1 MSNSKELNR
10 IKKLYGEK
18 FMHFCRSI
26 FPTLLEQ
33 EGLLTNVLKSSFATN
48 SRTLY
53 DDIVNYYLEEE
64 FKNYIYSK
72 IDVEKEKPEI
82 IGEKTPYQLLDEN
95 GYNLYE
101 CNSEEEIQSFKKY
114 YKSGEELCTF
124 RGGNR
129 LNRCVVFFAVKKD
142 VEEIK
147 REDFNNPKREDEYGT
162 SVMSI
167 QFTKSQNS
175 TVSIKN
181 RYNHTVNNPDA
192 TYGNDL
198 DRIAPGLT
206 QSFEKLLLQRGMTLN
221 KSNIEAFNIPNYV
234 VAGDGKYYKYN
245 MEINGNYYCPGNVII
260 DYGNVIKLEPEKQEL
275 IDYFILDKENK
286 TLSLYDD
293 PILFL
298 TGDGFIDGFKNIDSI
313 EMANN
318 NNSEQ
323 KTKTITI
330 KEKSSDKPITIEINK
345 ESNSIIGYTN
355 ENLTNLG
362 DNFLGY
368 NEQLSKL
375 VAPNVTSIDDDVLKN
390 NKGIEEFE
398 APNLTKIGD
407 NFLRNNSKLSE
418 FKVPN
423 VTCIGNNVLMFN
435 KALEKFEAP
444 NVKIIK
450 DCFLLSNNKLSK
462 FEVPNVT
469 SIGNRVLEN
478 NIELEKFEAP
488 NLEMIGY
495 SFLRNNSKL
504 SEFKVPN
511 VTSIGNRVL
520 ENNKEIEKF
529 EASNVKK
536 IGDDFL
542 EYNEQLSEF
551 NVPNVTSIGNRVL
564 ENNIELEKFE
574 APNLEMIGY
583 SFLRNNSKLSEFK
596 VPNVISIGN
605 EVLENNK
612 SLKKIDAPNAE
623 WIGFYFLTNNTK
635 LSELYVPNL
644 TKESKERL
652 EYLFSVVK
660 ENSKE
665 GKTQNIDSTDIAKLD
680 KKYNITTSE
689 IERSRKNVI

>member
-26 FPTLLEQ
+26 FPSLLEQ
-33 EGLLTNVLKSSFATN
+33 EGLLTEVLKSTFATN

-72 IDVEKEKPEI
+72 IDVEKEKPEMVE
-82 IGEKTPYQLLDEN
+82 EKTPYQLLDEN
-95 GYNLYE
+95 GYDLYE

-114 YKSGEELCTF
+114 YKPGEELCTF
-124 RGGNR
+124 RGGR
-129 LNRCVVFFAVKKD
+129 LNSCVVFWAVKKD
-142 VEEIK
+142 AEEIK
-147 REDFNNPKREDEYGT
+147 RKDFKNPKREDEYGT

-192 TYGNDL
+192 TYGNNL
-198 DRIAPGLT
+198 DEIALGLR
-206 QSFEKLLLQRGMTLN
+206 QSFEKLLSERGLTLN
-221 KSNIEAFNIPNYV
+221 RSNIEAFYIPGYI
-234 VAGDGKYYKYN
+234 VADDGKYYKYN
-245 MEINGNYYCPGNVII
+245 KEFNGNYYCPGNVII
-260 DYGNVIKLEPEKQEL
+260 DLGNVIKLEPEKQEL

-286 TLSLYDD
+286 TLNLYDSAISD
-293 PILFL
+293 S
-298 TGDGFIDGFKNIDSI
+298 FIDGFKNIDSI

-375 VAPNVTSIDDDVLKN
+375 VAPNVTSIDDDVLAN
-390 NKGIEEFE
+390 NKGLEEFE

-407 NFLRNNSKLSE
+407 NFLEYNEQLSK
-418 FKVPN
+418 FNVPN
-423 VTCIGNNVLMFN
+423 VIYIGNSVLMLN
-435 KALEKFEAP
+435 K
-444 NVKIIK
+444 
-450 DCFLLSNNKLSK
+450 
-462 FEVPNVT
+462 
-469 SIGNRVLEN
+469 G
-478 NIELEKFEAP
+478 LEKFEAP
-488 NLEMIGY
+488 NLTEIGDD
-495 SFLRNNSKL
+495 FLGDNKQLSKIN
-504 SEFKVPN
+504 VPN
-511 VTSIGNRVL
+511 VIYIGNRVL
-520 ENNKEIEKF
+520 GNNK
-529 EASNVKK
+529 K
-536 IGDDFL
+536 I
-542 EYNEQLSEF
+542 
-551 NVPNVTSIGNRVL
+551 
-564 ENNIELEKFE
+564 EKFE
-574 APNLEMIGY
+574 APNAEKIGSY
-583 SFLRNNSKLSEFK
+583 FLRM
-596 VPNVISIGN
+596 
-605 EVLENNK
+605 
-612 SLKKIDAPNAE
+612 
-623 WIGFYFLTNNTK
+623 NTK
-635 LSELYVPNL
+635 LSEFCVPNL
-644 TKESKERL
+644 SKESKENL
-652 EYLFSVVK
+652 EYVFSVVK

-689 IERSRKNVI
+689 IKRSRKDVI

>member
-18 FMHFCRSI
+18 FMHLCRSL

-33 EGLLTNVLKSSFATN
+33 EGLLTNVLKSTFATN

-53 DDIVNYYLEEE
+53 DDIVNSDLEEE

-124 RGGNR
+124 RGNR

-192 TYGNDL
+192 TYGNNL
-198 DRIAPGLT
+198 DEIALGLR
-206 QSFEKLLLQRGMTLN
+206 QSFEKLLSERGLTLN
-221 KSNIEAFNIPNYV
+221 RSNIEAFYIRGYI
-234 VAGDGKYYKYN
+234 VADDGKYYKYN
-245 MEINGNYYCPGNVII
+245 KEFNGNYYCPGNVII
-260 DYGNVIKLEPEKQEL
+260 DLGNVIKLEPEKQEL

-286 TLSLYDD
+286 TLSLYDSAISD
-293 PILFL
+293 S
-298 TGDGFIDGFKNIDSI
+298 FIDGFKNIDSI

-375 VAPNVTSIDDDVLKN
+375 VAPNVTSIDDDVLAN
-390 NKGIEEFE
+390 NKGLEEFE

-407 NFLRNNSKLSE
+407 NFLEYNEQLSKFNVPNVIYIGNSVLMLNKGLEKFEAPNLTEIGDDFLGDNKQLS
-418 FKVPN
+418 KINVPN
-423 VTCIGNNVLMFN
+423 VTCIGNRVLGNN
-435 KALEKFEAP
+435 KKIEKFEAP
-444 NVKIIK
+444 NVEKIG
-450 DCFLLSNNKLSK
+450 S
-462 FEVPNVT
+462 
-469 SIGNRVLEN
+469 
-478 NIELEKFEAP
+478 
-488 NLEMIGY
+488 Y
-495 SFLRNNSKL
+495 FLRKN
-504 SEFKVPN
+504 
-511 VTSIGNRVL
+511 T
-520 ENNKEIEKF
+520 
-529 EASNVKK
+529 
-536 IGDDFL
+536 
-542 EYNEQLSEF
+542 QLSEF
-551 NVPNVTSIGNRVL
+551 
-564 ENNIELEKFE
+564 
-574 APNLEMIGY
+574 
-583 SFLRNNSKLSEFK
+583 
-596 VPNVISIGN
+596 
-605 EVLENNK
+605 
-612 SLKKIDAPNAE
+612 
-623 WIGFYFLTNNTK
+623 
-635 LSELYVPNL
+635 YVPNL
-644 TKESKERL
+644 SKESKENL
-652 EYLFSVVK
+652 EYVFSVVK

-689 IERSRKNVI
+689 IERSRKDVI

>member
-18 FMHFCRSI
+18 FMHLCRSL

-33 EGLLTNVLKSSFATN
+33 EGLLTEILKSSFATN

-53 DDIVNYYLEEE
+53 DDIVNNDLEEE

-72 IDVEKEKPEI
+72 IDVEKEMPEI

-95 GYNLYE
+95 GYDLYE

-114 YKSGEELCTF
+114 YKPGEELCTF
-124 RGGNR
+124 RGGR
-129 LNRCVVFFAVKKD
+129 LNSCVVFWAVKKD
-142 VEEIK
+142 AEEIK
-147 REDFNNPKREDEYGT
+147 RKDFNNPKREDEYGT

-198 DRIAPGLT
+198 DKIAPGLT
-206 QSFEKLLLQRGMTLN
+206 QSFEKLLSERGLTLN
-221 KSNIEAFNIPNYV
+221 ISNIEAFSIPGYV
-234 VAGDGKYYKYN
+234 VADDGKYYKYN
-245 MEINGNYYCPGNVII
+245 KEINGNYYCPGNVII
-260 DYGNVIKLEPEKQEL
+260 DHGNVIKLEPEKQEL

-286 TLSLYDD
+286 TLSLYDSLISD
-293 PILFL
+293 S
-298 TGDGFIDGFKNIDSI
+298 FIDGFKNIDLI
-313 EMANN
+313 EMVNN

-362 DNFLGY
+362 YNFLGY
-368 NEQLSKL
+368 NEQLSNIEI
-375 VAPNVTSIDDDVLKN
+375 PNVTSIGDDVLAN
-390 NKGIEEFE
+390 NKGLEKFE
-398 APNLTKIGD
+398 APNLTEIGYNFLGYNEQLSNIEIPNVTSIGDDVLANNKGLEKFEAPNLTEIGYNFLGYNEQLSEFKVPNVIYISNNVLMFNKGLEKFEAPNLKKIGD
-407 NFLRNNSKLSE
+407 CFLNYNEKLRE

-423 VTCIGNNVLMFN
+423 VTCIGN
-435 KALEKFEAP
+435 
-444 NVKIIK
+444 
-450 DCFLLSNNKLSK
+450 D
-462 FEVPNVT
+462 
-469 SIGNRVLEN
+469 
-478 NIELEKFEAP
+478 
-488 NLEMIGY
+488 
-495 SFLRNNSKL
+495 
-504 SEFKVPN
+504 
-511 VTSIGNRVL
+511 
-520 ENNKEIEKF
+520 
-529 EASNVKK
+529 
-536 IGDDFL
+536 
-542 EYNEQLSEF
+542 
-551 NVPNVTSIGNRVL
+551 
-564 ENNIELEKFE
+564 
-574 APNLEMIGY
+574 
-583 SFLRNNSKLSEFK
+583 
-596 VPNVISIGN
+596 
-605 EVLENNK
+605 VLENNK

-623 WIGFYFLTNNTK
+623 WIGSYFLTNNTK

-665 GKTQNIDSTDIAKLD
+665 GKTQNIDSTDIANLD
-680 KKYNITTSE
+680 KNYKITTSE
-689 IERSRKNVI
+689 IKRSRKDVI

>member
-33 EGLLTNVLKSSFATN
+33 EGLLTEVLKSTFATN

-198 DRIAPGLT
+198 DKIVPGLT
-206 QSFEKLLLQRGMTLN
+206 QSFEKLLSERGLTLN
-221 KSNIEAFNIPNYV
+221 SSNIEAFYIPGYV
-234 VAGDGKYYKYN
+234 VADDGKYYKYN

-260 DYGNVIKLEPEKQEL
+260 DHGNVIKLEPEKQEL

-286 TLSLYDD
+286 TLSLYDSAISD
-293 PILFL
+293 S
-298 TGDGFIDGFKNIDSI
+298 FIDGFKNIDSI

-368 NEQLSKL
+368 NEKLSKL
-375 VAPNVTSIDDDVLKN
+375 VAPNVTSIKYGVLQN
-390 NKGIEEFE
+390 NKGLEKFE
-398 APNLTKIGD
+398 APNLKEIGD
-407 NFLRNNSKLSE
+407 CFLRYNVQLSNIE
-418 FKVPN
+418 VPN
-423 VTCIGNNVLMFN
+423 VTYIGNGVLENN
-435 KALEKFEAP
+435 KEIEKFEAP

-469 SIGNRVLEN
+469 CIGMRN
-478 NIELEKFEAP
+478 FE
-488 NLEMIGY
+488 
-495 SFLRNNSKL
+495 
-504 SEFKVPN
+504 V
-511 VTSIGNRVL
+511 
-520 ENNKEIEKF
+520 
-529 EASNVKK
+529 
-536 IGDDFL
+536 
-542 EYNEQLSEF
+542 
-551 NVPNVTSIGNRVL
+551 
-564 ENNIELEKFE
+564 
-574 APNLEMIGY
+574 
-583 SFLRNNSKLSEFK
+583 
-596 VPNVISIGN
+596 
-605 EVLENNK
+605 
-612 SLKKIDAPNAE
+612 
-623 WIGFYFLTNNTK
+623 
-635 LSELYVPNL
+635 
-644 TKESKERL
+644 
-652 EYLFSVVK
+652 
-660 ENSKE
+660 
-665 GKTQNIDSTDIAKLD
+665 
-680 KKYNITTSE
+680 
-689 IERSRKNVI
+689 

>member
-18 FMHFCRSI
+18 FMHFCRSL

-33 EGLLTNVLKSSFATN
+33 EGLLTEILKSSFATN

-53 DDIVNYYLEEE
+53 DDIVNNYLEEE

-72 IDVEKEKPEI
+72 INVEKEKPEI

-114 YKSGEELCTF
+114 YKPGEELCTF
-124 RGGNR
+124 RGNR

-198 DRIAPGLT
+198 DEIAPGLT
-206 QSFEKLLLQRGMTLN
+206 QSFEKLLSERGLTLTS
-221 KSNIEAFNIPNYV
+221 SNIEAFYIPGYV
-234 VAGDGKYYKYN
+234 VADDGKYYKYN

-260 DYGNVIKLEPEKQEL
+260 DHGNVIKLEPEKQEL

-286 TLSLYDD
+286 TLSLYDISLGRD
-293 PILFL
+293 S
-298 TGDGFIDGFKNIDSI
+298 FIDGFKNIDSI

-362 DNFLGY
+362 HNFLG
-368 NEQLSKL
+368 
-375 VAPNVTSIDDDVLKN
+375 
-390 NKGIEEFE
+390 
-398 APNLTKIGD
+398 
-407 NFLRNNSKLSE
+407 
-418 FKVPN
+418 
-423 VTCIGNNVLMFN
+423 
-435 KALEKFEAP
+435 
-444 NVKIIK
+444 
-450 DCFLLSNNKLSK
+450 
-462 FEVPNVT
+462 
-469 SIGNRVLEN
+469 
-478 NIELEKFEAP
+478 
-488 NLEMIGY
+488 
-495 SFLRNNSKL
+495 
-504 SEFKVPN
+504 
-511 VTSIGNRVL
+511 
-520 ENNKEIEKF
+520 
-529 EASNVKK
+529 
-536 IGDDFL
+536 
-542 EYNEQLSEF
+542 YNEQLSEF
-551 NVPNVTSIGNRVL
+551 NVPNVTSIGAFCL
-564 ENNIELEKFE
+564 SNNKELKKFE
-574 APNLEMIGY
+574 APNLTEIGDN
-583 SFLRNNSKLSEFK
+583 FLGGNKQLSKIN
-596 VPNVISIGN
+596 VPNVTSIGN
-605 EVLENNK
+605 RVLANNK
-612 SLKKIDAPNAE
+612 ELKKFEAPNAE
-623 WIGFYFLTNNTK
+623 KIGYYFLRKNTQ
-635 LSELYVPNL
+635 LSEFYVPNL
-644 TKESKERL
+644 SKESKENL
-652 EYLFSVVK
+652 EYVFSVVK

-665 GKTQNIDSTDIAKLD
+665 GKIQNIDSTDIAKLD

-689 IERSRKNVI
+689 IERSRKDVI

>member
-33 EGLLTNVLKSSFATN
+33 EGLLTEVLKSTFATN

-53 DDIVNYYLEEE
+53 DDIVNNDLEEE

-72 IDVEKEKPEI
+72 IDVEKEMPEI
-82 IGEKTPYQLLDEN
+82 IREKTPYQLLDEN

-124 RGGNR
+124 RGNR
-129 LNRCVVFFAVKKD
+129 LNRCVVFFAVKKN

-192 TYGNDL
+192 TYGNNL
-198 DRIAPGLT
+198 DEITLGLR
-206 QSFEKLLLQRGMTLN
+206 QSFEKLLSERGLTLN
-221 KSNIEAFNIPNYV
+221 SSNIEAFYIPGYI
-234 VAGDGKYYKYN
+234 VADDGKYYKYN
-245 MEINGNYYCPGNVII
+245 KEFNGNYYCPGNVII
-260 DYGNVIKLEPEKQEL
+260 DLGNVIKLEPEKQEL

-286 TLSLYDD
+286 TLSLYDSAISD
-293 PILFL
+293 S
-298 TGDGFIDGFKNIDSI
+298 FIDGFKNIDSI

-362 DNFLGY
+362 DNFLEY

-375 VAPNVTSIDDDVLKN
+375 VAPNVTSIDDDVLAN
-390 NKGIEEFE
+390 NKGLEEFE

-407 NFLRNNSKLSE
+407 NFLEYNEQLSKFNVPNVIYIGNSVLMLNKGLEKFEAPNLTEIGDDFLGDNKQLS
-418 FKVPN
+418 KINVPN
-423 VTCIGNNVLMFN
+423 VTCIGNRVLGNN
-435 KALEKFEAP
+435 KKIEKFEAP
-444 NVKIIK
+444 NAEKIG
-450 DCFLLSNNKLSK
+450 S
-462 FEVPNVT
+462 
-469 SIGNRVLEN
+469 
-478 NIELEKFEAP
+478 
-488 NLEMIGY
+488 Y
-495 SFLRNNSKL
+495 FLR
-504 SEFKVPN
+504 
-511 VTSIGNRVL
+511 
-520 ENNKEIEKF
+520 
-529 EASNVKK
+529 
-536 IGDDFL
+536 
-542 EYNEQLSEF
+542 
-551 NVPNVTSIGNRVL
+551 
-564 ENNIELEKFE
+564 
-574 APNLEMIGY
+574 M
-583 SFLRNNSKLSEFK
+583 
-596 VPNVISIGN
+596 
-605 EVLENNK
+605 
-612 SLKKIDAPNAE
+612 
-623 WIGFYFLTNNTK
+623 NTK
-635 LSELYVPNL
+635 LSEFYVPNL
-644 TKESKERL
+644 SKESKENL
-652 EYLFSVVK
+652 EYVFSVVK

-689 IERSRKNVI
+689 IKRSRKDVI

>member
-18 FMHFCRSI
+18 FMHLCRSI

-33 EGLLTNVLKSSFATN
+33 EGLLTEVLKSTFATN

-72 IDVEKEKPEI
+72 VDVEKEKSEI

-124 RGGNR
+124 RGNR

-142 VEEIK
+142 AEEIK
-147 REDFNNPKREDEYGT
+147 REDFNKPKREDEYGT

-198 DRIAPGLT
+198 NKIAPGLT
-206 QSFEKLLLQRGMTLN
+206 QSFKKLLSERGLTLN
-221 KSNIEAFNIPNYV
+221 SSNIEAFSIPGYV
-234 VAGDGKYYKYN
+234 VADDGKYYKYN

-260 DYGNVIKLEPEKQEL
+260 DHGNVIKLEPEKQEL

-286 TLSLYDD
+286 TLSLYDISLGRD
-293 PILFL
+293 S
-298 TGDGFIDGFKNIDSI
+298 FIDGFKNIDSI

-368 NEQLSKL
+368 NEKLSKL
-375 VAPNVTSIDDDVLKN
+375 VAPNVTSIKYGVLQN
-390 NKGIEEFE
+390 NKGLEKFE
-398 APNLTKIGD
+398 APNLKEIGD
-407 NFLRNNSKLSE
+407 CFLRYNVQLSNIE
-418 FKVPN
+418 VPN
-423 VTCIGNNVLMFN
+423 VTYIGNGVLENN
-435 KALEKFEAP
+435 KEIEKFEAP

-469 SIGNRVLEN
+469 CIGMRN
-478 NIELEKFEAP
+478 FE
-488 NLEMIGY
+488 
-495 SFLRNNSKL
+495 
-504 SEFKVPN
+504 V
-511 VTSIGNRVL
+511 
-520 ENNKEIEKF
+520 
-529 EASNVKK
+529 
-536 IGDDFL
+536 
-542 EYNEQLSEF
+542 
-551 NVPNVTSIGNRVL
+551 
-564 ENNIELEKFE
+564 
-574 APNLEMIGY
+574 
-583 SFLRNNSKLSEFK
+583 
-596 VPNVISIGN
+596 
-605 EVLENNK
+605 
-612 SLKKIDAPNAE
+612 
-623 WIGFYFLTNNTK
+623 
-635 LSELYVPNL
+635 
-644 TKESKERL
+644 
-652 EYLFSVVK
+652 
-660 ENSKE
+660 
-665 GKTQNIDSTDIAKLD
+665 
-680 KKYNITTSE
+680 
-689 IERSRKNVI
+689 

>member
-33 EGLLTNVLKSSFATN
+33 EGLLTEVLKSTFATN

-124 RGGNR
+124 RGNR
-129 LNRCVVFFAVKKD
+129 LNRCVVFFAVKKN

-192 TYGNDL
+192 TYGNNL
-198 DRIAPGLT
+198 DEITLGLR
-206 QSFEKLLLQRGMTLN
+206 QSFEKLLSERGLTLN
-221 KSNIEAFNIPNYV
+221 RSNIEAFYIPGYI
-234 VAGDGKYYKYN
+234 VADDGKYYKYN
-245 MEINGNYYCPGNVII
+245 KEFNGNYYCPGNVII
-260 DYGNVIKLEPEKQEL
+260 DLGNVIKLEPEKQEL

-286 TLSLYDD
+286 TLSLYDSAISD
-293 PILFL
+293 S
-298 TGDGFIDGFKNIDSI
+298 FIDGFKNIDSI

-362 DNFLGY
+362 DNFLEY

-375 VAPNVTSIDDDVLKN
+375 VAPNVTSIDDDVLAN
-390 NKGIEEFE
+390 NKGLEEFE

-407 NFLRNNSKLSE
+407 NFLEYNEQLSKFNVPNVIYIGNSVLMLNKGLEKFEAPNLTEIGDDFLGDNKQLS
-418 FKVPN
+418 KINVPN
-423 VTCIGNNVLMFN
+423 VTCIGNRVLGNN
-435 KALEKFEAP
+435 KKIEKFEAP
-444 NVKIIK
+444 NAEKIG
-450 DCFLLSNNKLSK
+450 S
-462 FEVPNVT
+462 
-469 SIGNRVLEN
+469 
-478 NIELEKFEAP
+478 
-488 NLEMIGY
+488 Y
-495 SFLRNNSKL
+495 FLR
-504 SEFKVPN
+504 
-511 VTSIGNRVL
+511 
-520 ENNKEIEKF
+520 
-529 EASNVKK
+529 
-536 IGDDFL
+536 
-542 EYNEQLSEF
+542 
-551 NVPNVTSIGNRVL
+551 
-564 ENNIELEKFE
+564 
-574 APNLEMIGY
+574 M
-583 SFLRNNSKLSEFK
+583 
-596 VPNVISIGN
+596 
-605 EVLENNK
+605 
-612 SLKKIDAPNAE
+612 
-623 WIGFYFLTNNTK
+623 NTK
-635 LSELYVPNL
+635 LSEFYVPNL
-644 TKESKERL
+644 SKESKENL
-652 EYLFSVVK
+652 EYVFSVVK

-665 GKTQNIDSTDIAKLD
+665 GKTQNIDSTDIANLD
-680 KKYNITTSE
+680 KNYKITTSE
-689 IERSRKNVI
+689 IKRSRKDVI

>member
-18 FMHFCRSI
+18 FMHLCRSL

-33 EGLLTNVLKSSFATN
+33 EGLLTEVLKSSFATN

-72 IDVEKEKPEI
+72 IDVEKEKPEMVE
-82 IGEKTPYQLLDEN
+82 EKTPYQLLDEN
-95 GYNLYE
+95 GYDLYE

-114 YKSGEELCTF
+114 YKPGEELCTF
-124 RGGNR
+124 RGGR
-129 LNRCVVFFAVKKD
+129 LNSCVVFWAVKKD
-142 VEEIK
+142 AEEIK
-147 REDFNNPKREDEYGT
+147 RKDFKNPKREDEYGT
-162 SVMSI
+162 SVMGI

-175 TVSIKN
+175 IVSIKN
-181 RYNHTVNNPDA
+181 RYNHRVNNPDA

-260 DYGNVIKLEPEKQEL
+260 DHGDVIKLEPEKQEL

-286 TLSLYDD
+286 TLNLYDSAISD
-293 PILFL
+293 S
-298 TGDGFIDGFKNIDSI
+298 FIDGFKNIDSI

-375 VAPNVTSIDDDVLKN
+375 VAPNVTSIDDDVLAN
-390 NKGIEEFE
+390 NKGLEEFE

-407 NFLRNNSKLSE
+407 NFLEYNEQLSK
-418 FKVPN
+418 FNVPN
-423 VTCIGNNVLMFN
+423 VIYIGNSVLMLN
-435 KALEKFEAP
+435 K
-444 NVKIIK
+444 
-450 DCFLLSNNKLSK
+450 
-462 FEVPNVT
+462 
-469 SIGNRVLEN
+469 G
-478 NIELEKFEAP
+478 LEKFEAP
-488 NLEMIGY
+488 NLTE
-495 SFLRNNSKL
+495 
-504 SEFKVPN
+504 
-511 VTSIGNRVL
+511 
-520 ENNKEIEKF
+520 
-529 EASNVKK
+529 

-542 EYNEQLSEF
+542 GDNKQLSKI
-551 NVPNVTSIGNRVL
+551 NVPNVTCIGKRVL
-564 ENNIELEKFE
+564 GNNKKIEKFE
-574 APNLEMIGY
+574 APNAEKIGSY
-583 SFLRNNSKLSEFK
+583 FLRM
-596 VPNVISIGN
+596 
-605 EVLENNK
+605 
-612 SLKKIDAPNAE
+612 
-623 WIGFYFLTNNTK
+623 NTK
-635 LSELYVPNL
+635 LSEFCVPNL
-644 TKESKERL
+644 SKESKENL
-652 EYLFSVVK
+652 EYVFSVVK

-689 IERSRKNVI
+689 IKRSRKDVI

>member
-33 EGLLTNVLKSSFATN
+33 EGLLTEVLKSTFATN

-53 DDIVNYYLEEE
+53 DDIVNSDLEEE

-124 RGGNR
+124 RGNR

-192 TYGNDL
+192 TYGNNL
-198 DRIAPGLT
+198 DEIALGLR
-206 QSFEKLLLQRGMTLN
+206 QSFEKLLSERGLTLN
-221 KSNIEAFNIPNYV
+221 RSNIEAFYIPGYI
-234 VAGDGKYYKYN
+234 VADDGKYYKYN
-245 MEINGNYYCPGNVII
+245 KEFNGNYYCPGNVII
-260 DYGNVIKLEPEKQEL
+260 DLGNVIKLEPEKQEL

-286 TLSLYDD
+286 TLNLYDSAISD
-293 PILFL
+293 S
-298 TGDGFIDGFKNIDSI
+298 FIDGFKNIDSI

-375 VAPNVTSIDDDVLKN
+375 VAPNVTSIDDDVLAN
-390 NKGIEEFE
+390 NKGLEEFE

-407 NFLRNNSKLSE
+407 NFLEYNEQLSK
-418 FKVPN
+418 FNVPN
-423 VTCIGNNVLMFN
+423 VIYIGNSVLMLN
-435 KALEKFEAP
+435 K
-444 NVKIIK
+444 
-450 DCFLLSNNKLSK
+450 
-462 FEVPNVT
+462 
-469 SIGNRVLEN
+469 G
-478 NIELEKFEAP
+478 LEKFEAP
-488 NLEMIGY
+488 NLTEIGDD
-495 SFLRNNSKL
+495 FLGDNKQLSKIN
-504 SEFKVPN
+504 VPN
-511 VTSIGNRVL
+511 VIYIGNRVL
-520 ENNKEIEKF
+520 GNNK
-529 EASNVKK
+529 K
-536 IGDDFL
+536 I
-542 EYNEQLSEF
+542 
-551 NVPNVTSIGNRVL
+551 
-564 ENNIELEKFE
+564 EKFE
-574 APNLEMIGY
+574 APNAEKIGSY
-583 SFLRNNSKLSEFK
+583 FLRM
-596 VPNVISIGN
+596 
-605 EVLENNK
+605 
-612 SLKKIDAPNAE
+612 
-623 WIGFYFLTNNTK
+623 NTK
-635 LSELYVPNL
+635 LSEFCVPNL
-644 TKESKERL
+644 SKESKENL
-652 EYLFSVVK
+652 EYVFSVVK

-689 IERSRKNVI
+689 IKRSRKDVI

>member
-1 MSNSKELNR
+1 MFNSKELNR
-10 IKKLYGEK
+10 IKKLYGER

-33 EGLLTNVLKSSFATN
+33 EGLLTEVLKSTFATN

-53 DDIVNYYLEEE
+53 DDIVNNDLEEE

-72 IDVEKEKPEI
+72 IDVEKEMPEI

-95 GYNLYE
+95 GYDLYE

-124 RGGNR
+124 RGNR

-198 DRIAPGLT
+198 DKIAPGLT

-260 DYGNVIKLEPEKQEL
+260 DHGNVIKLEPEKQEL

-375 VAPNVTSIDDDVLKN
+375 VAPNVTSIDDDVL
-390 NKGIEEFE
+390 
-398 APNLTKIGD
+398 
-407 NFLRNNSKLSE
+407 
-418 FKVPN
+418 
-423 VTCIGNNVLMFN
+423 
-435 KALEKFEAP
+435 
-444 NVKIIK
+444 
-450 DCFLLSNNKLSK
+450 
-462 FEVPNVT
+462 
-469 SIGNRVLEN
+469 EN

-488 NLEMIGY
+488 NLEWIGY

-511 VTSIGNRVL
+511 VACIGNR
-520 ENNKEIEKF
+520 
-529 EASNVKK
+529 
-536 IGDDFL
+536 
-542 EYNEQLSEF
+542 
-551 NVPNVTSIGNRVL
+551 
-564 ENNIELEKFE
+564 
-574 APNLEMIGY
+574 
-583 SFLRNNSKLSEFK
+583 
-596 VPNVISIGN
+596 
-605 EVLENNK
+605 VLENNK

-623 WIGFYFLTNNTK
+623 WIGFNFLRMNTK
-635 LSELYVPNL
+635 LSEFYVPNL
-644 TKESKERL
+644 SKESKESL

-660 ENSKE
+660 VNSKE
-665 GKTQNIDSTDIAKLD
+665 GKIQNIDSTDIAKLD

-689 IERSRKNVI
+689 IKRSRKDVI

>member
-1 MSNSKELNR
+1 MPNSKELNR
-10 IKKLYGEK
+10 IKKLYGER
-18 FMHFCRSI
+18 FMHLCRSL

-33 EGLLTNVLKSSFATN
+33 EGLLTEVLKSTFATN

-53 DDIVNYYLEEE
+53 DDIVNNDLEEE

-72 IDVEKEKPEI
+72 IDVEKEMPEI

-95 GYNLYE
+95 GYDLYE

-124 RGGNR
+124 RGNR

-198 DRIAPGLT
+198 DKIAPGLT

-260 DYGNVIKLEPEKQEL
+260 DHGNVIKLEPEKQEL

-375 VAPNVTSIDDDVLKN
+375 VAPNVTSIDDDVL
-390 NKGIEEFE
+390 
-398 APNLTKIGD
+398 
-407 NFLRNNSKLSE
+407 
-418 FKVPN
+418 
-423 VTCIGNNVLMFN
+423 
-435 KALEKFEAP
+435 
-444 NVKIIK
+444 
-450 DCFLLSNNKLSK
+450 
-462 FEVPNVT
+462 
-469 SIGNRVLEN
+469 EN

-488 NLEMIGY
+488 NLEWIGY

-511 VTSIGNRVL
+511 VACIGNR
-520 ENNKEIEKF
+520 
-529 EASNVKK
+529 
-536 IGDDFL
+536 
-542 EYNEQLSEF
+542 
-551 NVPNVTSIGNRVL
+551 
-564 ENNIELEKFE
+564 
-574 APNLEMIGY
+574 
-583 SFLRNNSKLSEFK
+583 
-596 VPNVISIGN
+596 
-605 EVLENNK
+605 VLENNK

-623 WIGFYFLTNNTK
+623 WIGFNFLRMNTK
-635 LSELYVPNL
+635 LSEFYVPNL
-644 TKESKERL
+644 SKESKESL

-660 ENSKE
+660 VNSKE
-665 GKTQNIDSTDIAKLD
+665 GKIQNIDSTDIAKLD

-689 IERSRKNVI
+689 IKRSRKDVI

>member
-33 EGLLTNVLKSSFATN
+33 EGLLTKVLKSTFATN

-53 DDIVNYYLEEE
+53 DDIVNNDLEEE

-114 YKSGEELCTF
+114 YKTGEELCTF
-124 RGGNR
+124 RGGR
-129 LNRCVVFFAVKKD
+129 LNSYVVFWAVKKD
-142 VEEIK
+142 AEEIK
-147 REDFNNPKREDEYGT
+147 RKDFKNPKREDEYGT
-162 SVMSI
+162 SVMGI

-175 TVSIKN
+175 IVSIKN
-181 RYNHTVNNPDA
+181 RYNHRVNNPDA

-260 DYGNVIKLEPEKQEL
+260 DHGDVIKLEPEKQEL

-286 TLSLYDD
+286 TLSLYDISLGRD
-293 PILFL
+293 S
-298 TGDGFIDGFKNIDSI
+298 FIDGFKNIDSI

-368 NEQLSKL
+368 NEKLSKL
-375 VAPNVTSIDDDVLKN
+375 VAPNVTSIKYGVLAN
-390 NKGIEEFE
+390 NKGLEKFE
-398 APNLTKIGD
+398 APNLKEIGD
-407 NFLRNNSKLSE
+407 CFLRYNVQLSNIE
-418 FKVPN
+418 VPN
-423 VTCIGNNVLMFN
+423 VTYIGNGVLENN
-435 KALEKFEAP
+435 KEIEKFEAP

-469 SIGNRVLEN
+469 CIGMRN
-478 NIELEKFEAP
+478 FE
-488 NLEMIGY
+488 
-495 SFLRNNSKL
+495 
-504 SEFKVPN
+504 V
-511 VTSIGNRVL
+511 
-520 ENNKEIEKF
+520 
-529 EASNVKK
+529 
-536 IGDDFL
+536 
-542 EYNEQLSEF
+542 
-551 NVPNVTSIGNRVL
+551 
-564 ENNIELEKFE
+564 
-574 APNLEMIGY
+574 
-583 SFLRNNSKLSEFK
+583 
-596 VPNVISIGN
+596 
-605 EVLENNK
+605 
-612 SLKKIDAPNAE
+612 
-623 WIGFYFLTNNTK
+623 
-635 LSELYVPNL
+635 
-644 TKESKERL
+644 
-652 EYLFSVVK
+652 
-660 ENSKE
+660 
-665 GKTQNIDSTDIAKLD
+665 
-680 KKYNITTSE
+680 
-689 IERSRKNVI
+689 

>member
-18 FMHFCRSI
+18 FMHLCRSL

-33 EGLLTNVLKSSFATN
+33 EGLLTEILKSSFATN

-53 DDIVNYYLEEE
+53 DDIVNNDLEEE

-72 IDVEKEKPEI
+72 IDVEKEKPEMVE
-82 IGEKTPYQLLDEN
+82 EKTPYQLLDEN
-95 GYNLYE
+95 GYDLYE

-114 YKSGEELCTF
+114 YKPGEELCTF
-124 RGGNR
+124 RGGR
-129 LNRCVVFFAVKKD
+129 LNSCVVFWAVKKD
-142 VEEIK
+142 AEEIK
-147 REDFNNPKREDEYGT
+147 RKDFNNPKREDEYGT

-198 DRIAPGLT
+198 DEIAPGLT
-206 QSFEKLLLQRGMTLN
+206 QSFEKLLSERGLTLN
-221 KSNIEAFNIPNYV
+221 ISNIEAFSIPGYV
-234 VAGDGKYYKYN
+234 VADDGKYYKYN
-245 MEINGNYYCPGNVII
+245 KEINGNYYCPGNVII
-260 DYGNVIKLEPEKQEL
+260 DHGNVIKLEPEKQEL

-286 TLSLYDD
+286 TLSLYDSVISD
-293 PILFL
+293 S
-298 TGDGFIDGFKNIDSI
+298 FIDGFKNIDSI

-362 DNFLGY
+362 YNFLGY
-368 NEQLSKL
+368 NEQLSNIEI
-375 VAPNVTSIDDDVLKN
+375 PNVTSIEDDVLAN
-390 NKGIEEFE
+390 NKGLEKFE
-398 APNLTKIGD
+398 APNLTEIGYNFLGYNEQLSNIEIPNVTSIEDDVLANNKGLEKFEAPNLTEIGYNFLGYNEQLSEFKVPNVIYISNNVLMFNKGLEKFEAPNLKKIGD
-407 NFLRNNSKLSE
+407 CFLNYNEKLRE

-423 VTCIGNNVLMFN
+423 VTCIGN
-435 KALEKFEAP
+435 
-444 NVKIIK
+444 
-450 DCFLLSNNKLSK
+450 D
-462 FEVPNVT
+462 
-469 SIGNRVLEN
+469 
-478 NIELEKFEAP
+478 
-488 NLEMIGY
+488 
-495 SFLRNNSKL
+495 
-504 SEFKVPN
+504 
-511 VTSIGNRVL
+511 
-520 ENNKEIEKF
+520 
-529 EASNVKK
+529 
-536 IGDDFL
+536 
-542 EYNEQLSEF
+542 
-551 NVPNVTSIGNRVL
+551 
-564 ENNIELEKFE
+564 
-574 APNLEMIGY
+574 
-583 SFLRNNSKLSEFK
+583 
-596 VPNVISIGN
+596 
-605 EVLENNK
+605 VLENNK

-665 GKTQNIDSTDIAKLD
+665 GKTQNIDSTDIANLD
-680 KKYNITTSE
+680 KNYKITTSE
-689 IERSRKNVI
+689 IKRSRKDVI

>member
-18 FMHFCRSI
+18 FMHLCRSL

-33 EGLLTNVLKSSFATN
+33 EGLLTNVLKSTFATN

-53 DDIVNYYLEEE
+53 DDIVNSDLEEE

-124 RGGNR
+124 RGNR

-198 DRIAPGLT
+198 DEIAPGLT
-206 QSFEKLLLQRGMTLN
+206 QSFEKLLSERGLTLN
-221 KSNIEAFNIPNYV
+221 SSNIEAFYIPGYV
-234 VAGDGKYYKYN
+234 VADDGKYYKYN

-260 DYGNVIKLEPEKQEL
+260 DHGNVIKLEPEKQEL

-286 TLSLYDD
+286 TLSLYDISLGRD
-293 PILFL
+293 S
-298 TGDGFIDGFKNIDSI
+298 FIDGFKNIDSI

-362 DNFLGY
+362 HNFLG
-368 NEQLSKL
+368 
-375 VAPNVTSIDDDVLKN
+375 
-390 NKGIEEFE
+390 
-398 APNLTKIGD
+398 
-407 NFLRNNSKLSE
+407 
-418 FKVPN
+418 
-423 VTCIGNNVLMFN
+423 
-435 KALEKFEAP
+435 
-444 NVKIIK
+444 
-450 DCFLLSNNKLSK
+450 
-462 FEVPNVT
+462 
-469 SIGNRVLEN
+469 
-478 NIELEKFEAP
+478 
-488 NLEMIGY
+488 
-495 SFLRNNSKL
+495 
-504 SEFKVPN
+504 
-511 VTSIGNRVL
+511 
-520 ENNKEIEKF
+520 
-529 EASNVKK
+529 
-536 IGDDFL
+536 
-542 EYNEQLSEF
+542 YNEQLSEF
-551 NVPNVTSIGNRVL
+551 NVPNVTSIGAFCLANNKELKKFEAPNVTCIGTFCLANNKELKKFEAPNLTEIGDNFLGDNKQLSKINVPNVTSIGTFCLANNKELKKFEAPNLTEIGDNFLRMNTKLSEFNVPNVTCIGNRVL
-564 ENNIELEKFE
+564 ENNKELKKFE
-574 APNLEMIGY
+574 APNAEKIGY
-583 SFLRNNSKLSEFK
+583 YFLRKNTQLSEF
-596 VPNVISIGN
+596 
-605 EVLENNK
+605 
-612 SLKKIDAPNAE
+612 
-623 WIGFYFLTNNTK
+623 
-635 LSELYVPNL
+635 YVPNL
-644 TKESKERL
+644 SKESKENL
-652 EYLFSVVK
+652 EYVFSVVK

-689 IERSRKNVI
+689 IERSRKDVI

>member
-33 EGLLTNVLKSSFATN
+33 EGLLTEVLKSTFATN

-53 DDIVNYYLEEE
+53 DDIVNSDLEEE

-124 RGGNR
+124 RGNR

-198 DRIAPGLT
+198 DKIAPGLT
-206 QSFEKLLLQRGMTLN
+206 QSFEKLLSERGLTLN
-221 KSNIEAFNIPNYV
+221 SSNIEAFSIPGYV
-234 VAGDGKYYKYN
+234 VADDGKYYKYN
-245 MEINGNYYCPGNVII
+245 MEIFGNYYCPGNVII
-260 DYGNVIKLEPEKQEL
+260 DHGNVIKLEPEKQEL

-293 PILFL
+293 PILL
-298 TGDGFIDGFKNIDSI
+298 LVGDSFIDGFKNIDSI

-355 ENLTNLG
+355 ENLVNLG
-362 DNFLGY
+362 DNFL
-368 NEQLSKL
+368 
-375 VAPNVTSIDDDVLKN
+375 T
-390 NKGIEEFE
+390 
-398 APNLTKIGD
+398 
-407 NFLRNNSKLSE
+407 
-418 FKVPN
+418 
-423 VTCIGNNVLMFN
+423 
-435 KALEKFEAP
+435 
-444 NVKIIK
+444 
-450 DCFLLSNNKLSK
+450 
-462 FEVPNVT
+462 
-469 SIGNRVLEN
+469 
-478 NIELEKFEAP
+478 
-488 NLEMIGY
+488 
-495 SFLRNNSKL
+495 
-504 SEFKVPN
+504 
-511 VTSIGNRVL
+511 
-520 ENNKEIEKF
+520 
-529 EASNVKK
+529 
-536 IGDDFL
+536 
-542 EYNEQLSEF
+542 YNEQLSEL
-551 NVPNVTSIGNRVL
+551 NVPNVTNIG
-564 ENNIELEKFE
+564 
-574 APNLEMIGY
+574 AGC
-583 SFLRNNSKLSEFK
+583 
-596 VPNVISIGN
+596 
-605 EVLENNK
+605 LENNK
-612 SLKKIDAPNAE
+612 ELKKFEAHNLEPFEYNFFIKQHMKMNR
-623 WIGFYFLTNNTK
+623 K

-644 TKESKERL
+644 TKESKENL
-652 EYLFSVVK
+652 EYVFSVVK

-689 IERSRKNVI
+689 IKRSRKDVI

>member
-33 EGLLTNVLKSSFATN
+33 EGLLTEVLKSTFATN

-53 DDIVNYYLEEE
+53 DDIVNNDLEEE

-72 IDVEKEKPEI
+72 IDVEKEMPEI
-82 IGEKTPYQLLDEN
+82 IREKTPYQLLDEN

-124 RGGNR
+124 HGGNR

-142 VEEIK
+142 AEEIK
-147 REDFNNPKREDEYGT
+147 REDFNKPKREDEYGT

-198 DRIAPGLT
+198 NKIAPGLT
-206 QSFEKLLLQRGMTLN
+206 QSFKKLLSERGLTLN
-221 KSNIEAFNIPNYV
+221 SSNIEAFSIPGYV
-234 VAGDGKYYKYN
+234 VADDGKYYKYN

-260 DYGNVIKLEPEKQEL
+260 DHGNVIKLEPEKQEL

-286 TLSLYDD
+286 TLSLYDISLGRD
-293 PILFL
+293 S
-298 TGDGFIDGFKNIDSI
+298 FIDGFKNIDSI
-313 EMANN
+313 EMVNN

-330 KEKSSDKPITIEINK
+330 KEKSSNKPITIEINK

-362 DNFLGY
+362 DNFLKY
-368 NEQLSKL
+368 NAQLSNIEI
-375 VAPNVTSIDDDVLKN
+375 PNVTSIEDDVLEN
-390 NKGIEEFE
+390 NKGLKKFE
-398 APNLTKIGD
+398 APNLTEIGD
-407 NFLRNNSKLSE
+407 NFLKYNEKLRE

-423 VTCIGNNVLMFN
+423 VTC
-435 KALEKFEAP
+435 
-444 NVKIIK
+444 
-450 DCFLLSNNKLSK
+450 
-462 FEVPNVT
+462 
-469 SIGNRVLEN
+469 
-478 NIELEKFEAP
+478 
-488 NLEMIGY
+488 
-495 SFLRNNSKL
+495 
-504 SEFKVPN
+504 
-511 VTSIGNRVL
+511 
-520 ENNKEIEKF
+520 
-529 EASNVKK
+529 
-536 IGDDFL
+536 
-542 EYNEQLSEF
+542 
-551 NVPNVTSIGNRVL
+551 
-564 ENNIELEKFE
+564 
-574 APNLEMIGY
+574 
-583 SFLRNNSKLSEFK
+583 
-596 VPNVISIGN
+596 IGN

-623 WIGFYFLTNNTK
+623 KIGYYFLRKNTQ
-635 LSELYVPNL
+635 LGEFYVPNL
-644 TKESKERL
+644 SKENKGSL

-660 ENSKE
+660 GNSKE
-665 GKTQNIDSTDIAKLD
+665 GKIQNIDSTDIAKLD

-689 IERSRKNVI
+689 IERSRKDVI

>member
-1 MSNSKELNR
+1 MPNSKELNR
-10 IKKLYGEK
+10 IKKLYGER
-18 FMHFCRSI
+18 FMHLCRSL

-33 EGLLTNVLKSSFATN
+33 EGLLTEVLKSTFATN

-53 DDIVNYYLEEE
+53 DDIVNNDLEEE

-72 IDVEKEKPEI
+72 IDVEKEMPEI

-95 GYNLYE
+95 GYDLYE

-124 RGGNR
+124 LGNR

-260 DYGNVIKLEPEKQEL
+260 DHGNVIKLEPEKQEL

-375 VAPNVTSIDDDVLKN
+375 VAPNVTSIDDDVL
-390 NKGIEEFE
+390 
-398 APNLTKIGD
+398 
-407 NFLRNNSKLSE
+407 
-418 FKVPN
+418 
-423 VTCIGNNVLMFN
+423 
-435 KALEKFEAP
+435 
-444 NVKIIK
+444 
-450 DCFLLSNNKLSK
+450 
-462 FEVPNVT
+462 
-469 SIGNRVLEN
+469 EN

-488 NLEMIGY
+488 NLEWIGY
-495 SFLRNNSKL
+495 SFLRNNTKL
-504 SEFKVPN
+504 SEF
-511 VTSIGNRVL
+511 
-520 ENNKEIEKF
+520 
-529 EASNVKK
+529 
-536 IGDDFL
+536 
-542 EYNEQLSEF
+542 
-551 NVPNVTSIGNRVL
+551 
-564 ENNIELEKFE
+564 
-574 APNLEMIGY
+574 
-583 SFLRNNSKLSEFK
+583 
-596 VPNVISIGN
+596 
-605 EVLENNK
+605 
-612 SLKKIDAPNAE
+612 
-623 WIGFYFLTNNTK
+623 
-635 LSELYVPNL
+635 YVPNL
-644 TKESKERL
+644 SKESKESL

-660 ENSKE
+660 VNSKE
-665 GKTQNIDSTDIAKLD
+665 GKIQNIDSTDIAKLD

-689 IERSRKNVI
+689 IKRSRKDVI

>member
-10 IKKLYGEK
+10 IKKLYGER
-18 FMHFCRSI
+18 FMHLCRSL

-33 EGLLTNVLKSSFATN
+33 EGLLTEVLKSTFATN

-53 DDIVNYYLEEE
+53 DDIVNNYLEEE
-64 FKNYIYSK
+64 FKNYIYSN
-72 IDVEKEKPEI
+72 IDVEKEMPEI

-95 GYNLYE
+95 GYDLYE

-114 YKSGEELCTF
+114 YKPGEELCTF
-124 RGGNR
+124 WGGR
-129 LNRCVVFFAVKKD
+129 LNSCVVFWAVKKD
-142 VEEIK
+142 AEEIK

-181 RYNHTVNNPDA
+181 RYNDTVNNPDA

-198 DRIAPGLT
+198 DKIAPGLT
-206 QSFEKLLLQRGMTLN
+206 QSFEKLLSERGLTLN
-221 KSNIEAFNIPNYV
+221 SSNIEAFSIPGYV
-234 VAGDGKYYKYN
+234 VADDGKYYKYN
-245 MEINGNYYCPGNVII
+245 MEMNGKYYCPGNVII
-260 DYGNVIKLEPEKQEL
+260 DLGNVIKLEPEKQEL

-286 TLSLYDD
+286 TLSLYDSLISD
-293 PILFL
+293 S
-298 TGDGFIDGFKNIDSI
+298 FIDGFKNIDSI
-313 EMANN
+313 EMVNN

-362 DNFLGY
+362 DNFLKY
-368 NEQLSKL
+368 NEQLSNIEI
-375 VAPNVTSIDDDVLKN
+375 PNVTSIEDDVLAI
-390 NKGIEEFE
+390 NKGLKKFE
-398 APNLTKIGD
+398 APNLTEIGD
-407 NFLRNNSKLSE
+407 NFLGNNGQLSE
-418 FKVPN
+418 FNVPN
-423 VTCIGNNVLMFN
+423 VIYIGNNVLMFN
-435 KALEKFEAP
+435 KGLEKFEAP

-469 SIGNRVLEN
+469 CIGHGILRFNKG
-478 NIELEKFEAP
+478 LEKFEAP
-488 NLEMIGY
+488 NLTEIGND
-495 SFLRNNSKL
+495 FLGHNEQL

-511 VTSIGNRVL
+511 VTCICNRVL
-520 ENNKEIEKF
+520 ENNKGLEKF
-529 EASNVKK
+529 EASNLKK
-536 IGDDFL
+536 IGDNFL
-542 EYNEQLSEF
+542 KYNEQLREF
-551 NVPNVTSIGNRVL
+551 KVPNVTYICNGVL
-564 ENNIELEKFE
+564 KNNIELEKFE

-689 IERSRKNVI
+689 IERSRKDVI

>member
-33 EGLLTNVLKSSFATN
+33 EGLLTEVLKSTFATN

-124 RGGNR
+124 RGNR
-129 LNRCVVFFAVKKD
+129 LNRCVVFFAVKKN

-192 TYGNDL
+192 TYGNNL
-198 DRIAPGLT
+198 DEITLGLR
-206 QSFEKLLLQRGMTLN
+206 QSFEKLLSERGLTLN
-221 KSNIEAFNIPNYV
+221 RSNIEAFYIPGYI
-234 VAGDGKYYKYN
+234 VADDGKYYKYN
-245 MEINGNYYCPGNVII
+245 KEFNGNYYCPGNVII
-260 DYGNVIKLEPEKQEL
+260 DLGNVIKLEPEKQEL

-286 TLSLYDD
+286 TLSLYDSAISD
-293 PILFL
+293 S
-298 TGDGFIDGFKNIDSI
+298 FIDGFKNIDSI

-368 NEQLSKL
+368 NEKLSKL
-375 VAPNVTSIDDDVLKN
+375 VAPNVTSIKYGVLQN
-390 NKGIEEFE
+390 NKGLEKFE
-398 APNLTKIGD
+398 APNLKEIGD
-407 NFLRNNSKLSE
+407 CFLRYNVQLSNIE
-418 FKVPN
+418 VPN
-423 VTCIGNNVLMFN
+423 VTYIGNGVLENN
-435 KALEKFEAP
+435 KEIEKFEAP

-469 SIGNRVLEN
+469 CIGMRN
-478 NIELEKFEAP
+478 FE
-488 NLEMIGY
+488 
-495 SFLRNNSKL
+495 
-504 SEFKVPN
+504 V
-511 VTSIGNRVL
+511 
-520 ENNKEIEKF
+520 
-529 EASNVKK
+529 
-536 IGDDFL
+536 
-542 EYNEQLSEF
+542 
-551 NVPNVTSIGNRVL
+551 
-564 ENNIELEKFE
+564 
-574 APNLEMIGY
+574 
-583 SFLRNNSKLSEFK
+583 
-596 VPNVISIGN
+596 
-605 EVLENNK
+605 
-612 SLKKIDAPNAE
+612 
-623 WIGFYFLTNNTK
+623 
-635 LSELYVPNL
+635 
-644 TKESKERL
+644 
-652 EYLFSVVK
+652 
-660 ENSKE
+660 
-665 GKTQNIDSTDIAKLD
+665 
-680 KKYNITTSE
+680 
-689 IERSRKNVI
+689 

>member
-33 EGLLTNVLKSSFATN
+33 EGLLTEVLKSTFATN

-53 DDIVNYYLEEE
+53 DDIVNSDLEEE

-72 IDVEKEKPEI
+72 IDVEKEMPEI
-82 IGEKTPYQLLDEN
+82 IREKTPYQLLDEN

-124 RGGNR
+124 HGGNR

-198 DRIAPGLT
+198 DKIVPGLR
-206 QSFEKLLLQRGMTLN
+206 QSFEKLLSERGLTLN
-221 KSNIEAFNIPNYV
+221 SSNIEAFYIPGYV
-234 VAGDGKYYKYN
+234 VADDGKYYKYN
-245 MEINGNYYCPGNVII
+245 MEINGNYCCPGNVII
-260 DYGNVIKLEPEKQEL
+260 DHGNVIKLEPEKQEL

-286 TLSLYDD
+286 TLSLYDSLISD
-293 PILFL
+293 S
-298 TGDGFIDGFKNIDSI
+298 FIDGFKNIDSI
-313 EMANN
+313 EMVNN

-362 DNFLGY
+362 DNFLKY
-368 NEQLSKL
+368 NAQLSNIEI
-375 VAPNVTSIDDDVLKN
+375 PNVTSIEDDVLEN
-390 NKGIEEFE
+390 NKGLKKFE
-398 APNLTKIGD
+398 APNLTEIGD
-407 NFLRNNSKLSE
+407 NFLANNGQLSK
-418 FKVPN
+418 FNVPN
-423 VTCIGNNVLMFN
+423 VIYIGNSVLMFN
-435 KALEKFEAP
+435 KGLEKFEAP

-450 DCFLLSNNKLSK
+450 DWFLLSNNKLSK
-462 FEVPNVT
+462 FE
-469 SIGNRVLEN
+469 
-478 NIELEKFEAP
+478 AP
-488 NLEMIGY
+488 NL
-495 SFLRNNSKL
+495 
-504 SEFKVPN
+504 
-511 VTSIGNRVL
+511 T
-520 ENNKEIEKF
+520 EI
-529 EASNVKK
+529 
-536 IGDDFL
+536 
-542 EYNEQLSEF
+542 
-551 NVPNVTSIGNRVL
+551 
-564 ENNIELEKFE
+564 
-574 APNLEMIGY
+574 
-583 SFLRNNSKLSEFK
+583 
-596 VPNVISIGN
+596 
-605 EVLENNK
+605 
-612 SLKKIDAPNAE
+612 
-623 WIGFYFLTNNTK
+623 
-635 LSELYVPNL
+635 
-644 TKESKERL
+644 
-652 EYLFSVVK
+652 
-660 ENSKE
+660 
-665 GKTQNIDSTDIAKLD
+665 
-680 KKYNITTSE
+680 
-689 IERSRKNVI
+689 

>member
-33 EGLLTNVLKSSFATN
+33 EGLLTEVLKSTFATN

-53 DDIVNYYLEEE
+53 DDIVNNDLEEE

-72 IDVEKEKPEI
+72 IDVEKEMPEI

-124 RGGNR
+124 RGNR

-198 DRIAPGLT
+198 DKIVPGLT
-206 QSFEKLLLQRGMTLN
+206 QSFEKLLSERGLTLN
-221 KSNIEAFNIPNYV
+221 SSNIEAFSIPGYV
-234 VAGDGKYYKYN
+234 VADDGKYYKYN

-260 DYGNVIKLEPEKQEL
+260 DHGNVIKLEPEKQEL

-293 PILFL
+293 PLL
-298 TGDGFIDGFKNIDSI
+298 LLLSDSFIDGFKNIDSI

-355 ENLTNLG
+355 ENLVNLG
-362 DNFLGY
+362 DNFLMY
-368 NEQLSKL
+368 NKQLSEL
-375 VAPNVTSIDDDVLKN
+375 N
-390 NKGIEEFE
+390 
-398 APNLTKIGD
+398 
-407 NFLRNNSKLSE
+407 
-418 FKVPN
+418 VPN
-423 VTCIGNNVLMFN
+423 VTNIG
-435 KALEKFEAP
+435 A
-444 NVKIIK
+444 
-450 DCFLLSNNKLSK
+450 DCLANNK
-462 FEVPNVT
+462 
-469 SIGNRVLEN
+469 
-478 NIELEKFEAP
+478 ELKKFEAP
-488 NLEMIGY
+488 NLDP
-495 SFLRNNSKL
+495 
-504 SEFKVPN
+504 FKYDFFIKPHMKM
-511 VTSIGNRVL
+511 NR
-520 ENNKEIEKF
+520 
-529 EASNVKK
+529 
-536 IGDDFL
+536 
-542 EYNEQLSEF
+542 
-551 NVPNVTSIGNRVL
+551 
-564 ENNIELEKFE
+564 
-574 APNLEMIGY
+574 
-583 SFLRNNSKLSEFK
+583 
-596 VPNVISIGN
+596 
-605 EVLENNK
+605 
-612 SLKKIDAPNAE
+612 
-623 WIGFYFLTNNTK
+623 K

-644 TKESKERL
+644 TKESKENL
-652 EYLFSVVK
+652 EYVFSVVK

-665 GKTQNIDSTDIAKLD
+665 GKTQNIDSTDIANLD
-680 KKYNITTSE
+680 KNYKITTSE
-689 IERSRKNVI
+689 IKRSRKDVI

>member
-18 FMHFCRSI
+18 FMHLCRSL

-72 IDVEKEKPEI
+72 IDVEKEKLEI

-124 RGGNR
+124 RGNR
-129 LNRCVVFFAVKKD
+129 LNRCVVFFAVKKN

-198 DRIAPGLT
+198 NKIAPGLT
-206 QSFEKLLLQRGMTLN
+206 YSFEKLLSERGLTLN
-221 KSNIEAFNIPNYV
+221 SSNIEAFSIPGYV
-234 VAGDGKYYKYN
+234 VADDGKYYKYN
-245 MEINGNYYCPGNVII
+245 KEINGNYYCPGNVII
-260 DYGNVIKLEPEKQEL
+260 DHGNVIKLEPEKQEL

-286 TLSLYDD
+286 TLSLYDSVISD
-293 PILFL
+293 S
-298 TGDGFIDGFKNIDSI
+298 FIDGFKNIDSI

-362 DNFLGY
+362 YNFLGY
-368 NEQLSKL
+368 NEQLSNIEI
-375 VAPNVTSIDDDVLKN
+375 PNVTSIEDDVLAN
-390 NKGIEEFE
+390 NKG
-398 APNLTKIGD
+398 
-407 NFLRNNSKLSE
+407 
-418 FKVPN
+418 
-423 VTCIGNNVLMFN
+423 
-435 KALEKFEAP
+435 
-444 NVKIIK
+444 
-450 DCFLLSNNKLSK
+450 
-462 FEVPNVT
+462 
-469 SIGNRVLEN
+469 
-478 NIELEKFEAP
+478 LEKFEAP
-488 NLEMIGY
+488 NLKYIDNG
-495 SFLRNNSKL
+495 FL
-504 SEFKVPN
+504 
-511 VTSIGNRVL
+511 T
-520 ENNKEIEKF
+520 
-529 EASNVKK
+529 
-536 IGDDFL
+536 D
-542 EYNEQLSEF
+542 NEQLSEF
-551 NVPNVTSIGNRVL
+551 NAPNL
-564 ENNIELEKFE
+564 EYIWDDFLSCNKELKRFE
-574 APNLEMIGY
+574 APNLTHVGKY
-583 SFLRNNSKLSEFK
+583 FLCVNEQLSEF
-596 VPNVISIGN
+596 N
-605 EVLENNK
+605 
-612 SLKKIDAPNAE
+612 APNLE
-623 WIGFYFLTNNTK
+623 YIGDEFLSCNKELKRFEALNLTHIDEDFLYDNEQLSEFNAPNLKYIGDNCLKCNKELKRFEALNLTHIDDGFLNDNEQ

-644 TKESKERL
+644 SKESKERL

-689 IERSRKNVI
+689 IERSRKDII

>member
-26 FPTLLEQ
+26 FPSLLEQ
-33 EGLLTNVLKSSFATN
+33 EGLLTEVLKSTFATN

-53 DDIVNYYLEEE
+53 DDIVNSDLEEE

-124 RGGNR
+124 RGNR
-129 LNRCVVFFAVKKD
+129 LNRCVVFFAVKKN

-167 QFTKSQNS
+167 QFTKSQNG

-192 TYGNDL
+192 TYGNNL
-198 DRIAPGLT
+198 DEIALGLR
-206 QSFEKLLLQRGMTLN
+206 QSFEKLLSERGLTLN
-221 KSNIEAFNIPNYV
+221 RSNIEAFYIPGYI
-234 VAGDGKYYKYN
+234 VADDGKYYKYN
-245 MEINGNYYCPGNVII
+245 KEFNGNYYCPGNVII
-260 DYGNVIKLEPEKQEL
+260 DLGNVIKLEPEKQEL

-286 TLSLYDD
+286 TLNLYDSAISD
-293 PILFL
+293 S
-298 TGDGFIDGFKNIDSI
+298 FIDGFKNIDSI

-375 VAPNVTSIDDDVLKN
+375 VAPNVTSIDDDVLAN
-390 NKGIEEFE
+390 NKGLEEFE

-407 NFLRNNSKLSE
+407 NFLEYNEQLSK
-418 FKVPN
+418 FNVPN
-423 VTCIGNNVLMFN
+423 VIYIGNSVLMLN
-435 KALEKFEAP
+435 K
-444 NVKIIK
+444 
-450 DCFLLSNNKLSK
+450 
-462 FEVPNVT
+462 
-469 SIGNRVLEN
+469 G
-478 NIELEKFEAP
+478 LEKFEAP
-488 NLEMIGY
+488 NLTEIGDD
-495 SFLRNNSKL
+495 FLGDNKQLSKIN
-504 SEFKVPN
+504 VPN
-511 VTSIGNRVL
+511 VIYIGNRVL
-520 ENNKEIEKF
+520 GNNK
-529 EASNVKK
+529 K
-536 IGDDFL
+536 I
-542 EYNEQLSEF
+542 
-551 NVPNVTSIGNRVL
+551 
-564 ENNIELEKFE
+564 EKFE
-574 APNLEMIGY
+574 APNAEKIGSY
-583 SFLRNNSKLSEFK
+583 FLRM
-596 VPNVISIGN
+596 
-605 EVLENNK
+605 
-612 SLKKIDAPNAE
+612 
-623 WIGFYFLTNNTK
+623 NTK
-635 LSELYVPNL
+635 LSEFCVPNL
-644 TKESKERL
+644 SKESKENL
-652 EYLFSVVK
+652 EYVFSVVK

-689 IERSRKNVI
+689 IKRSRKDVI

>member
-18 FMHFCRSI
+18 FMHLCRSL

-33 EGLLTNVLKSSFATN
+33 EGLLTEVLKSSFATN

-72 IDVEKEKPEI
+72 IDVEKEKPEMVE
-82 IGEKTPYQLLDEN
+82 EKTPYQLLDEN
-95 GYNLYE
+95 GYDLYE

-114 YKSGEELCTF
+114 YKPGEELCTF
-124 RGGNR
+124 RGGR
-129 LNRCVVFFAVKKD
+129 LNSCVVFFAVKKD

-147 REDFNNPKREDEYGT
+147 RKDFNNPKREDEYGT

-198 DRIAPGLT
+198 DKIAPGLT
-206 QSFEKLLLQRGMTLN
+206 QSFEKLLSERGLTLN
-221 KSNIEAFNIPNYV
+221 SSNIEAFYIPGYV
-234 VAGDGKYYKYN
+234 VADDGKYYKYN

-260 DYGNVIKLEPEKQEL
+260 DHGNVIKLEPEKQEL

-286 TLSLYDD
+286 TLSLYDSVISD
-293 PILFL
+293 S
-298 TGDGFIDGFKNIDSI
+298 FIDDFKNIDSI

-362 DNFLGY
+362 DNFLEY

-375 VAPNVTSIDDDVLKN
+375 VAPNVTSIEDDVLKN
-390 NKGIEEFE
+390 NKGLEKFE
-398 APNLTKIGD
+398 ALNLKEIGD
-407 NFLRNNSKLSE
+407 RFLRYNVQLSNIE
-418 FKVPN
+418 VPN
-423 VTCIGNNVLMFN
+423 VTYIGNGVLGSN
-435 KALEKFEAP
+435 KEIEKFEAP

-450 DCFLLSNNKLSK
+450 DWFLFSNNKLST

-469 SIGNRVLEN
+469 CIGMR
-478 NIELEKFEAP
+478 
-488 NLEMIGY
+488 NLE
-495 SFLRNNSKL
+495 
-504 SEFKVPN
+504 
-511 VTSIGNRVL
+511 
-520 ENNKEIEKF
+520 
-529 EASNVKK
+529 A
-536 IGDDFL
+536 
-542 EYNEQLSEF
+542 
-551 NVPNVTSIGNRVL
+551 
-564 ENNIELEKFE
+564 
-574 APNLEMIGY
+574 
-583 SFLRNNSKLSEFK
+583 
-596 VPNVISIGN
+596 
-605 EVLENNK
+605 
-612 SLKKIDAPNAE
+612 
-623 WIGFYFLTNNTK
+623 
-635 LSELYVPNL
+635 
-644 TKESKERL
+644 
-652 EYLFSVVK
+652 
-660 ENSKE
+660 
-665 GKTQNIDSTDIAKLD
+665 
-680 KKYNITTSE
+680 
-689 IERSRKNVI
+689 

>member
-18 FMHFCRSI
+18 FMHLCRSL

-33 EGLLTNVLKSSFATN
+33 EGLLTEVLKSSFATN

-53 DDIVNYYLEEE
+53 DDIVNNDLEEE

-72 IDVEKEKPEI
+72 IDVEKKMPEI

-124 RGGNR
+124 RGNR

-198 DRIAPGLT
+198 NKIAPGLT
-206 QSFEKLLLQRGMTLN
+206 YSFEKLLSERGLTLN
-221 KSNIEAFNIPNYV
+221 SSNIEEFSIPGYV
-234 VAGDGKYYKYN
+234 VADDGKYYKYN
-245 MEINGNYYCPGNVII
+245 KEINGNYYCPGNVII
-260 DYGNVIKLEPEKQEL
+260 DHGNVIKLEPEKQEL

-286 TLSLYDD
+286 TLSLYDSLISD
-293 PILFL
+293 S
-298 TGDGFIDGFKNIDSI
+298 FIDGFKNIDSI
-313 EMANN
+313 EMVNN

-362 DNFLGY
+362 YNFLGY
-368 NEQLSKL
+368 NEQLSNIEI
-375 VAPNVTSIDDDVLKN
+375 PNVTSIEDDVLAN
-390 NKGIEEFE
+390 NKG
-398 APNLTKIGD
+398 
-407 NFLRNNSKLSE
+407 
-418 FKVPN
+418 
-423 VTCIGNNVLMFN
+423 
-435 KALEKFEAP
+435 
-444 NVKIIK
+444 
-450 DCFLLSNNKLSK
+450 
-462 FEVPNVT
+462 
-469 SIGNRVLEN
+469 
-478 NIELEKFEAP
+478 LEKFEAP
-488 NLEMIGY
+488 NLKYIDNG
-495 SFLRNNSKL
+495 FL
-504 SEFKVPN
+504 
-511 VTSIGNRVL
+511 T
-520 ENNKEIEKF
+520 
-529 EASNVKK
+529 
-536 IGDDFL
+536 D
-542 EYNEQLSEF
+542 NEQLSEF
-551 NVPNVTSIGNRVL
+551 NAPNL
-564 ENNIELEKFE
+564 EYIWDDFLSCNKELKRFE
-574 APNLEMIGY
+574 APNLTHVGKY
-583 SFLRNNSKLSEFK
+583 FLCVNEQLSEF
-596 VPNVISIGN
+596 N
-605 EVLENNK
+605 
-612 SLKKIDAPNAE
+612 APNLE
-623 WIGFYFLTNNTK
+623 YIGDEFLSCNKELKRFEALNLTHIDEDFLYDNEQLNEFNAPNLKYIGDNCLKCNKELKRFEALNLTHIDDGFLNDNEQ

-689 IERSRKNVI
+689 IKRSRKDVI

>member
-33 EGLLTNVLKSSFATN
+33 EGLLTEVLKSTFATN

-53 DDIVNYYLEEE
+53 DDIVNNDLEEE

-124 RGGNR
+124 RGNR
-129 LNRCVVFFAVKKD
+129 LNRCVVFFAVKKN

-167 QFTKSQNS
+167 QFTKSQDS

-192 TYGNDL
+192 TYGNNL
-198 DRIAPGLT
+198 DEIALGLR
-206 QSFEKLLLQRGMTLN
+206 QSFEKLLSERGLTLN
-221 KSNIEAFNIPNYV
+221 RSNIEAFYIPGYI
-234 VAGDGKYYKYN
+234 VADDGKYYKYN
-245 MEINGNYYCPGNVII
+245 KEFNGNYYCPGNVII
-260 DYGNVIKLEPEKQEL
+260 DLGNVIKLEPEKQEL

-286 TLSLYDD
+286 TLSLYDSAISD
-293 PILFL
+293 S
-298 TGDGFIDGFKNIDSI
+298 FIDGFKNIDSI

-375 VAPNVTSIDDDVLKN
+375 VAPNVTSIDDDVLAN
-390 NKGIEEFE
+390 NKGLEEFE

-407 NFLRNNSKLSE
+407 NFLKYNEQLSK
-418 FKVPN
+418 FNVPN
-423 VTCIGNNVLMFN
+423 VIYIGNSVLMLN
-435 KALEKFEAP
+435 K
-444 NVKIIK
+444 
-450 DCFLLSNNKLSK
+450 
-462 FEVPNVT
+462 
-469 SIGNRVLEN
+469 G
-478 NIELEKFEAP
+478 LEKFEAP
-488 NLEMIGY
+488 NLTE
-495 SFLRNNSKL
+495 
-504 SEFKVPN
+504 
-511 VTSIGNRVL
+511 
-520 ENNKEIEKF
+520 
-529 EASNVKK
+529 

-542 EYNEQLSEF
+542 GDNKQLSKI
-551 NVPNVTSIGNRVL
+551 NVPNVTCIGKRVL
-564 ENNIELEKFE
+564 GNNKKIEKFE
-574 APNLEMIGY
+574 APNAEKIGSY
-583 SFLRNNSKLSEFK
+583 FLRM
-596 VPNVISIGN
+596 
-605 EVLENNK
+605 
-612 SLKKIDAPNAE
+612 
-623 WIGFYFLTNNTK
+623 NTK
-635 LSELYVPNL
+635 LSEFYVPNL
-644 TKESKERL
+644 SKESKKNL
-652 EYLFSVVK
+652 EYVFSVVK

-680 KKYNITTSE
+680 RKYNITTSE
-689 IERSRKNVI
+689 IKRSRKDVI

>member
-1 MSNSKELNR
+1 MSNLKELNR

-33 EGLLTNVLKSSFATN
+33 EGLLTEVLKSTFATN

-53 DDIVNYYLEEE
+53 DDIVNSDLEEE

-82 IGEKTPYQLLDEN
+82 IGEKTPFQLLDEN

-124 RGGNR
+124 RGNR
-129 LNRCVVFFAVKKD
+129 LNRCVVFFAVKKN

-192 TYGNDL
+192 TYGNNL
-198 DRIAPGLT
+198 DEITLGLR
-206 QSFEKLLLQRGMTLN
+206 QSFEKLLSERGLTLN
-221 KSNIEAFNIPNYV
+221 SSNIEAFYIPGYV
-234 VAGDGKYYKYN
+234 VADDGKYYKYN
-245 MEINGNYYCPGNVII
+245 KEFNGNYYCPGNVII
-260 DYGNVIKLEPEKQEL
+260 DHGNVIKLEPEKQEL

-286 TLSLYDD
+286 TLSLYDISLGRD
-293 PILFL
+293 S
-298 TGDGFIDGFKNIDSI
+298 FIDGFKNIDSI

-330 KEKSSDKPITIEINK
+330 KEKSSDKPITIEISK

-375 VAPNVTSIDDDVLKN
+375 VAPNVTSIEDDVLKN
-390 NKGIEEFE
+390 NKGLEEFE

-407 NFLRNNSKLSE
+407 NFLEYNEQLSKFNVPNVIYIGNSVLMFNKGLEKFEAPNLTEIGDDFLGDNKQLS
-418 FKVPN
+418 KINVPN
-423 VTCIGNNVLMFN
+423 VTCIGNRVLGKN
-435 KALEKFEAP
+435 KKIEKFEAP
-444 NVKIIK
+444 NAEKIG
-450 DCFLLSNNKLSK
+450 S
-462 FEVPNVT
+462 
-469 SIGNRVLEN
+469 
-478 NIELEKFEAP
+478 
-488 NLEMIGY
+488 Y
-495 SFLRNNSKL
+495 FLR
-504 SEFKVPN
+504 
-511 VTSIGNRVL
+511 
-520 ENNKEIEKF
+520 
-529 EASNVKK
+529 
-536 IGDDFL
+536 
-542 EYNEQLSEF
+542 
-551 NVPNVTSIGNRVL
+551 
-564 ENNIELEKFE
+564 
-574 APNLEMIGY
+574 M
-583 SFLRNNSKLSEFK
+583 
-596 VPNVISIGN
+596 
-605 EVLENNK
+605 
-612 SLKKIDAPNAE
+612 
-623 WIGFYFLTNNTK
+623 NTK
-635 LSELYVPNL
+635 LSEFYVPNL
-644 TKESKERL
+644 SKESKKNL
-652 EYLFSVVK
+652 EYVFSVVK

-680 KKYNITTSE
+680 RKYNITTSE
-689 IERSRKNVI
+689 IKRSRKDVI

>member
-26 FPTLLEQ
+26 FPSLLEQ
-33 EGLLTNVLKSSFATN
+33 EGLLTEVLKSTFATN

-53 DDIVNYYLEEE
+53 DDIVNSDLEEE

-82 IGEKTPYQLLDEN
+82 IGEKKPYQLLDEN

-124 RGGNR
+124 RGNR
-129 LNRCVVFFAVKKD
+129 LNRCVVFFAVKKN

-147 REDFNNPKREDEYGT
+147 RKDFNNPKREDEYGT

-198 DRIAPGLT
+198 DEIAPGLT
-206 QSFEKLLLQRGMTLN
+206 QSFEKLLSERGLTLN
-221 KSNIEAFNIPNYV
+221 ISNIEAFSIPGYV
-234 VAGDGKYYKYN
+234 VADDGKYYKYN
-245 MEINGNYYCPGNVII
+245 KEINGNYYCPGNVII
-260 DYGNVIKLEPEKQEL
+260 DHGNVIKLEPEKQEL

-286 TLSLYDD
+286 TLSLYDSLISD
-293 PILFL
+293 S
-298 TGDGFIDGFKNIDSI
+298 FIDGFKNIDLI
-313 EMANN
+313 EMVNN

-362 DNFLGY
+362 YNFLGY
-368 NEQLSKL
+368 NEQLSNIEI
-375 VAPNVTSIDDDVLKN
+375 PNVTSIEDDVLAN
-390 NKGIEEFE
+390 NKGLEKFE
-398 APNLTKIGD
+398 APNLTEIGYNFLGYNEQLSNIEIPNVTSIEDDVLANNKGLEKFEAPNLTEIGYNFLGYNEQLSEFKVPNVIYISNNVLMFNKGLEKFEAPNLKKIGD
-407 NFLRNNSKLSE
+407 CFLNYNEKLRE

-423 VTCIGNNVLMFN
+423 VTCIGN
-435 KALEKFEAP
+435 
-444 NVKIIK
+444 
-450 DCFLLSNNKLSK
+450 D
-462 FEVPNVT
+462 
-469 SIGNRVLEN
+469 
-478 NIELEKFEAP
+478 
-488 NLEMIGY
+488 
-495 SFLRNNSKL
+495 
-504 SEFKVPN
+504 
-511 VTSIGNRVL
+511 
-520 ENNKEIEKF
+520 
-529 EASNVKK
+529 
-536 IGDDFL
+536 
-542 EYNEQLSEF
+542 
-551 NVPNVTSIGNRVL
+551 
-564 ENNIELEKFE
+564 
-574 APNLEMIGY
+574 
-583 SFLRNNSKLSEFK
+583 
-596 VPNVISIGN
+596 
-605 EVLENNK
+605 VLENNK

-665 GKTQNIDSTDIAKLD
+665 GKTQNIDSTDIANLD
-680 KKYNITTSE
+680 KNYKITTSE
-689 IERSRKNVI
+689 IKRSRKDVI

>member
-18 FMHFCRSI
+18 FMHLCRSL

-33 EGLLTNVLKSSFATN
+33 EGLLTNVLKSTFSTN

-53 DDIVNYYLEEE
+53 DDIVNSDLEEE
-64 FKNYIYSK
+64 FKNYIYIK

-95 GYNLYE
+95 GYDLYE

-114 YKSGEELCTF
+114 YKPGEELCTF
-124 RGGNR
+124 RGNR

-142 VEEIK
+142 AEEIK
-147 REDFNNPKREDEYGT
+147 REDFNKPKREDEYGT

-192 TYGNDL
+192 TYGNNL
-198 DRIAPGLT
+198 DEIASGLR
-206 QSFEKLLLQRGMTLN
+206 QSFEKLLSERGLTLN
-221 KSNIEAFNIPNYV
+221 SSNIEAFYIPGYV
-234 VAGDGKYYKYN
+234 VADDGKYYKYN

-260 DYGNVIKLEPEKQEL
+260 DLGNVIKLEPEKQEL

-286 TLSLYDD
+286 TLNLYDSAISD
-293 PILFL
+293 S
-298 TGDGFIDGFKNIDSI
+298 FIDGFKNIDSI

-375 VAPNVTSIDDDVLKN
+375 VAPNVTSIDDDVLAN
-390 NKGIEEFE
+390 NKGLEEFE

-407 NFLRNNSKLSE
+407 NFLEYNEQLS
-418 FKVPN
+418 
-423 VTCIGNNVLMFN
+423 
-435 KALEKFEAP
+435 
-444 NVKIIK
+444 
-450 DCFLLSNNKLSK
+450 
-462 FEVPNVT
+462 
-469 SIGNRVLEN
+469 
-478 NIELEKFEAP
+478 KFEAP
-488 NLEMIGY
+488 NLTE
-495 SFLRNNSKL
+495 
-504 SEFKVPN
+504 
-511 VTSIGNRVL
+511 
-520 ENNKEIEKF
+520 
-529 EASNVKK
+529 
-536 IGDDFL
+536 IGDGFL
-542 EYNEQLSEF
+542 GYNEQLSEL
-551 NVPNVTSIGNRVL
+551 NVPNVTNIG
-564 ENNIELEKFE
+564 
-574 APNLEMIGY
+574 AGC
-583 SFLRNNSKLSEFK
+583 
-596 VPNVISIGN
+596 
-605 EVLENNK
+605 LENNK
-612 SLKKIDAPNAE
+612 ELKKFEAHNLEPFKYNFFIKQHMKMNR
-623 WIGFYFLTNNTK
+623 K

-644 TKESKERL
+644 TKESKENL
-652 EYLFSVVK
+652 EYVFSVVK

-665 GKTQNIDSTDIAKLD
+665 GKTQNIDSTDIANLD
-680 KKYNITTSE
+680 KNYKITTSE
-689 IERSRKNVI
+689 IKRSRKDVI

>member
-10 IKKLYGEK
+10 IKKLYGER
-18 FMHFCRSI
+18 FMHLCRSL

-33 EGLLTNVLKSSFATN
+33 EGLLTEVLKSTFATN

-53 DDIVNYYLEEE
+53 DDIVNSDLEEE

-124 RGGNR
+124 RGNR
-129 LNRCVVFFAVKKD
+129 LNRCVVFFAVKKN

-147 REDFNNPKREDEYGT
+147 REDFSNPKREDEYGT

-198 DRIAPGLT
+198 DKIAPGLT
-206 QSFEKLLLQRGMTLN
+206 QSFEKLLSERGLTLN
-221 KSNIEAFNIPNYV
+221 ISNIEAFYIPGYV
-234 VAGDGKYYKYN
+234 VADDGKYYKYN
-245 MEINGNYYCPGNVII
+245 METNGNYYCPGNVII
-260 DYGNVIKLEPEKQEL
+260 DQGNVIKLEPEKQEL

-286 TLSLYDD
+286 TLSLYDISLGRD
-293 PILFL
+293 S
-298 TGDGFIDGFKNIDSI
+298 FIDGFKNIDSI
-313 EMANN
+313 EMVNN

-362 DNFLGY
+362 DNFLKY
-368 NEQLSKL
+368 NEQLSNIEI
-375 VAPNVTSIDDDVLKN
+375 PNVTSIEDDVLAN
-390 NKGIEEFE
+390 NKGLKKFE
-398 APNLTKIGD
+398 APNLTEIGD
-407 NFLRNNSKLSE
+407 NFLRYNGQLSE
-418 FKVPN
+418 FNVPN
-423 VTCIGNNVLMFN
+423 VTCIGNGVLKN
-435 KALEKFEAP
+435 NIELEKFEAP

-450 DCFLLSNNKLSK
+450 DSFLLSNNKLSK

-469 SIGNRVLEN
+469 CIGHGILMFNKGLGKFEAPNLTEIGNDFLRHNEQLSEFKVPNATCIGNRVLENNKGLEKFEASNLKKIGDNFLKYNEQLREFKVPNVTYICNGVLKN

-488 NLEMIGY
+488 NLEI
-495 SFLRNNSKL
+495 
-504 SEFKVPN
+504 
-511 VTSIGNRVL
+511 
-520 ENNKEIEKF
+520 
-529 EASNVKK
+529 
-536 IGDDFL
+536 
-542 EYNEQLSEF
+542 
-551 NVPNVTSIGNRVL
+551 
-564 ENNIELEKFE
+564 
-574 APNLEMIGY
+574 IGY

-635 LSELYVPNL
+635 LSEFYVPNL
-644 TKESKERL
+644 SKESKESL

-665 GKTQNIDSTDIAKLD
+665 GKTPNIDSTDIAKLD
-680 KKYNITTSE
+680 KKYNIRTSE
-689 IERSRKNVI
+689 IERSRKNKDVI

>member
-33 EGLLTNVLKSSFATN
+33 EGLLTEVLKSTFATN

-53 DDIVNYYLEEE
+53 DDIVNSDLEEE

-124 RGGNR
+124 RGNR
-129 LNRCVVFFAVKKD
+129 LNRCVVFFAVKKN

-192 TYGNDL
+192 TYGNNL
-198 DRIAPGLT
+198 DEIALGLR
-206 QSFEKLLLQRGMTLN
+206 QSFEKLLSERGLTLN
-221 KSNIEAFNIPNYV
+221 RSNIEAFYIPGYI
-234 VAGDGKYYKYN
+234 VADDGKYYKYN
-245 MEINGNYYCPGNVII
+245 KEFNGNYYCPGNVII
-260 DYGNVIKLEPEKQEL
+260 DLGNVIKLEPEKQEL

-286 TLSLYDD
+286 TLSLYDSAISD
-293 PILFL
+293 S
-298 TGDGFIDGFKNIDSI
+298 FIDGFKNIDSI

-375 VAPNVTSIDDDVLKN
+375 VAPNVTSIDDDVLAN
-390 NKGIEEFE
+390 NKGLEEFE

-407 NFLRNNSKLSE
+407 NFLEYNEQLSK
-418 FKVPN
+418 FNVPN
-423 VTCIGNNVLMFN
+423 VIYIGNSVLMLN
-435 KALEKFEAP
+435 K
-444 NVKIIK
+444 
-450 DCFLLSNNKLSK
+450 
-462 FEVPNVT
+462 
-469 SIGNRVLEN
+469 G
-478 NIELEKFEAP
+478 LEKFEAP
-488 NLEMIGY
+488 NLTE
-495 SFLRNNSKL
+495 
-504 SEFKVPN
+504 
-511 VTSIGNRVL
+511 
-520 ENNKEIEKF
+520 
-529 EASNVKK
+529 

-542 EYNEQLSEF
+542 GDNKQLSKI
-551 NVPNVTSIGNRVL
+551 NVPNVTCIGKRVL
-564 ENNIELEKFE
+564 GKNKKIEKFE
-574 APNLEMIGY
+574 APNAEKIGSY
-583 SFLRNNSKLSEFK
+583 FLRM
-596 VPNVISIGN
+596 
-605 EVLENNK
+605 
-612 SLKKIDAPNAE
+612 
-623 WIGFYFLTNNTK
+623 NTK
-635 LSELYVPNL
+635 LSEFYVPNL
-644 TKESKERL
+644 SKESKKNL
-652 EYLFSVVK
+652 EYVFSVVK

-689 IERSRKNVI
+689 IKRSRKDVI

>member
-33 EGLLTNVLKSSFATN
+33 EGLLTEVLKSTFATN

-53 DDIVNYYLEEE
+53 DDIVNNDLEEE

-72 IDVEKEKPEI
+72 IDVEKEMPEI

-124 RGGNR
+124 RGNR

-260 DYGNVIKLEPEKQEL
+260 DHGNVIKLEPEKQEL

-355 ENLTNLG
+355 ENLVNLG
-362 DNFLGY
+362 DNFLMY
-368 NEQLSKL
+368 NKQLSEL
-375 VAPNVTSIDDDVLKN
+375 N
-390 NKGIEEFE
+390 
-398 APNLTKIGD
+398 
-407 NFLRNNSKLSE
+407 
-418 FKVPN
+418 VPN
-423 VTCIGNNVLMFN
+423 VTNIG
-435 KALEKFEAP
+435 A
-444 NVKIIK
+444 
-450 DCFLLSNNKLSK
+450 DCLANNK
-462 FEVPNVT
+462 
-469 SIGNRVLEN
+469 
-478 NIELEKFEAP
+478 ELKKFEAP
-488 NLEMIGY
+488 NLDPFKYDFFIKPHMKMN
-495 SFLRNNSKL
+495 RKL
-504 SEFKVPN
+504 SE
-511 VTSIGNRVL
+511 I
-520 ENNKEIEKF
+520 
-529 EASNVKK
+529 
-536 IGDDFL
+536 
-542 EYNEQLSEF
+542 
-551 NVPNVTSIGNRVL
+551 
-564 ENNIELEKFE
+564 
-574 APNLEMIGY
+574 
-583 SFLRNNSKLSEFK
+583 
-596 VPNVISIGN
+596 
-605 EVLENNK
+605 
-612 SLKKIDAPNAE
+612 
-623 WIGFYFLTNNTK
+623 
-635 LSELYVPNL
+635 YVPNL
-644 TKESKERL
+644 TKESKENL
-652 EYLFSVVK
+652 EYVFSVVK

-665 GKTQNIDSTDIAKLD
+665 GKTQNIDSTDIANLD
-680 KKYNITTSE
+680 KNYKITTSE
-689 IERSRKNVI
+689 IKRSRKDVI

>member
-1 MSNSKELNR
+1 
-10 IKKLYGEK
+10 
-18 FMHFCRSI
+18 MHFCRSI

-33 EGLLTNVLKSSFATN
+33 EGLLTEVLKSTFATN

-53 DDIVNYYLEEE
+53 DDIVNSDLEEE

-124 RGGNR
+124 RGNR

-192 TYGNDL
+192 TYGNNL
-198 DRIAPGLT
+198 DKIAPGLT
-206 QSFEKLLLQRGMTLN
+206 QSFDKLLSERGLTLN
-221 KSNIEAFNIPNYV
+221 SSNIEAFSIPGYV
-234 VAGDGKYYKYN
+234 VADDGKYYKYN

-260 DYGNVIKLEPEKQEL
+260 DHGNVIKLEPEKQEL

-293 PILFL
+293 PLLLL
-298 TGDGFIDGFKNIDSI
+298 TGDSFIDGFKNIDSI

-355 ENLTNLG
+355 ENLVNLG
-362 DNFLGY
+362 DNFLMY
-368 NEQLSKL
+368 NKQLSEL
-375 VAPNVTSIDDDVLKN
+375 N
-390 NKGIEEFE
+390 
-398 APNLTKIGD
+398 
-407 NFLRNNSKLSE
+407 
-418 FKVPN
+418 VPN
-423 VTCIGNNVLMFN
+423 VTNIG
-435 KALEKFEAP
+435 A
-444 NVKIIK
+444 
-450 DCFLLSNNKLSK
+450 DCLANNK
-462 FEVPNVT
+462 
-469 SIGNRVLEN
+469 
-478 NIELEKFEAP
+478 ELKKFEAP
-488 NLEMIGY
+488 NLDP
-495 SFLRNNSKL
+495 
-504 SEFKVPN
+504 FKYDFFIKPHMKM
-511 VTSIGNRVL
+511 NR
-520 ENNKEIEKF
+520 
-529 EASNVKK
+529 
-536 IGDDFL
+536 
-542 EYNEQLSEF
+542 
-551 NVPNVTSIGNRVL
+551 
-564 ENNIELEKFE
+564 
-574 APNLEMIGY
+574 
-583 SFLRNNSKLSEFK
+583 
-596 VPNVISIGN
+596 
-605 EVLENNK
+605 
-612 SLKKIDAPNAE
+612 
-623 WIGFYFLTNNTK
+623 K

-644 TKESKERL
+644 TKESKENL
-652 EYLFSVVK
+652 EYVFSVVK

-665 GKTQNIDSTDIAKLD
+665 GKTQNIDSTDIANLD
-680 KKYNITTSE
+680 KNYKITTSE
-689 IERSRKNVI
+689 IKRSRKDVI

>member
-33 EGLLTNVLKSSFATN
+33 EGLLTEVLKSTFATN

-53 DDIVNYYLEEE
+53 DDIVNSDLEEE

-72 IDVEKEKPEI
+72 IDVEKEMPEI

-124 RGGNR
+124 RGNR

-198 DRIAPGLT
+198 DKIAPGLT
-206 QSFEKLLLQRGMTLN
+206 QSFDKLLSERGLTLN
-221 KSNIEAFNIPNYV
+221 SSNIEAFSIPGYV
-234 VAGDGKYYKYN
+234 VADDGKYYKYN

-260 DYGNVIKLEPEKQEL
+260 DHGNVIKLEPEKQEL

-286 TLSLYDD
+286 TLTLYDD

-298 TGDGFIDGFKNIDSI
+298 TGDSFIDGFKNIDSI

-355 ENLTNLG
+355 ENLVNLG
-362 DNFLGY
+362 DNFLMY
-368 NEQLSKL
+368 NKQLSEL
-375 VAPNVTSIDDDVLKN
+375 N
-390 NKGIEEFE
+390 
-398 APNLTKIGD
+398 
-407 NFLRNNSKLSE
+407 
-418 FKVPN
+418 VPN
-423 VTCIGNNVLMFN
+423 VTNIG
-435 KALEKFEAP
+435 A
-444 NVKIIK
+444 
-450 DCFLLSNNKLSK
+450 DCLANNK
-462 FEVPNVT
+462 
-469 SIGNRVLEN
+469 
-478 NIELEKFEAP
+478 ELKKFEAP
-488 NLEMIGY
+488 NLDP
-495 SFLRNNSKL
+495 SKYDFFIKL
-504 SEFKVPN
+504 HMKM
-511 VTSIGNRVL
+511 NR
-520 ENNKEIEKF
+520 
-529 EASNVKK
+529 
-536 IGDDFL
+536 
-542 EYNEQLSEF
+542 
-551 NVPNVTSIGNRVL
+551 
-564 ENNIELEKFE
+564 
-574 APNLEMIGY
+574 
-583 SFLRNNSKLSEFK
+583 
-596 VPNVISIGN
+596 
-605 EVLENNK
+605 
-612 SLKKIDAPNAE
+612 
-623 WIGFYFLTNNTK
+623 K

-644 TKESKERL
+644 TKESKENL
-652 EYLFSVVK
+652 EYVFSVVK

-689 IERSRKNVI
+689 IKRSRKDVI

>member
-33 EGLLTNVLKSSFATN
+33 EGLLTEVLKSTFATN

-53 DDIVNYYLEEE
+53 DDIVNNDLEEE

-72 IDVEKEKPEI
+72 IDVEKEMPEI
-82 IGEKTPYQLLDEN
+82 IREKTPYQLLDEN

-124 RGGNR
+124 HGGNR

-198 DRIAPGLT
+198 DKIVPGLR
-206 QSFEKLLLQRGMTLN
+206 QSFEKLLSERGLTLN
-221 KSNIEAFNIPNYV
+221 SSNIEAFYIPGYV
-234 VAGDGKYYKYN
+234 VADDGKYYKYN

-260 DYGNVIKLEPEKQEL
+260 DHGNVIKLEPEKQEL

-293 PILFL
+293 PLL
-298 TGDGFIDGFKNIDSI
+298 LLLSDSFIDGFKNIDSI

-355 ENLTNLG
+355 ENLVNLG
-362 DNFLGY
+362 DNFLMY
-368 NEQLSKL
+368 NKQLSEL
-375 VAPNVTSIDDDVLKN
+375 N
-390 NKGIEEFE
+390 
-398 APNLTKIGD
+398 
-407 NFLRNNSKLSE
+407 
-418 FKVPN
+418 VPN
-423 VTCIGNNVLMFN
+423 VTNIG
-435 KALEKFEAP
+435 A
-444 NVKIIK
+444 
-450 DCFLLSNNKLSK
+450 DCLANNK
-462 FEVPNVT
+462 
-469 SIGNRVLEN
+469 
-478 NIELEKFEAP
+478 ELKKFEAP
-488 NLEMIGY
+488 NLDP
-495 SFLRNNSKL
+495 
-504 SEFKVPN
+504 FKYDFFIKPHMKM
-511 VTSIGNRVL
+511 NR
-520 ENNKEIEKF
+520 
-529 EASNVKK
+529 
-536 IGDDFL
+536 
-542 EYNEQLSEF
+542 
-551 NVPNVTSIGNRVL
+551 
-564 ENNIELEKFE
+564 
-574 APNLEMIGY
+574 
-583 SFLRNNSKLSEFK
+583 
-596 VPNVISIGN
+596 
-605 EVLENNK
+605 
-612 SLKKIDAPNAE
+612 
-623 WIGFYFLTNNTK
+623 K

-644 TKESKERL
+644 TKESKENL
-652 EYLFSVVK
+652 EYVFSVVK

-665 GKTQNIDSTDIAKLD
+665 GKTQNIDSTDIANLD
-680 KKYNITTSE
+680 KNYKITTSE
-689 IERSRKNVI
+689 IKRSRKDVI